1 MHGSADFALGVDF
14 GCEIRGRLVSDPMRL
29 GAVRVVV
36 AASLCAVLAGCSLPN
51 PFDSSTA
58 ATSTTPLPVP
68 TGQEALARFYGQ
80 QLAWSECGE
89 AECAALLVPLDY
101 AKPDGSTLSLSVLK
115 MAARGGGSRIGSLVV
130 NPGGPGGSGVEYA
143 KYAQYIVDTAVY
155 RRFDVVGFDP
165 RGVGSSEPIDCLT
178 DTELDAFLGQDPT
191 PDDRAEAEEA
201 ARIATDF
208 GAKCVQRSGE
218 RLGHVSTIEA
228 AKDMDI
234 LRAALGDEHLFYLG
248 KSYGTYLGAT
258 YAGLFPTRVGRM
270 VLDGVLAPDLSAEE
284 ISIGQAVGFDTA
296 TKAWAADCVA
306 EGDCPL
312 GASVDAVMTSMGELF
327 TRLDATPAPV
337 TGDPRVTALTEG
349 WAAYGVAG
357 AMYDQGMWGSLTE
370 ALRALISDNDGTEL
384 MGMANRYAER
394 SGTGTY
400 EGNLMEV
407 IYAVNCLD
415 TPDSPDLA
423 TYEERAKKAAAA
435 APLNGRFLA
444 WSGVVCGNWPVK
456 ATHQPGTI
464 AATGAPP
471 IVVIGTT
478 RDPATPYE
486 WAVRLVDQ
494 LDSGVL
500 ITFDG
505 DGHTAY
511 TRSNDC
517 VDKAVDTYYLTGKA
531 PAADLRC

>member
-1 MHGSADFALGVDF
+1 
-14 GCEIRGRLVSDPMRL
+14 
-29 GAVRVVV
+29 
-36 AASLCAVLAGCSLPN
+36 
-51 PFDSSTA
+51 
-58 ATSTTPLPVP
+58 
-68 TGQEALARFYGQ
+68 
-80 QLAWSECGE
+80 
-89 AECAALLVPLDY
+89 
-101 AKPDGSTLSLSVLK
+101 
-115 MAARGGGSRIGSLVV
+115 
-130 NPGGPGGSGVEYA
+130 
-143 KYAQYIVDTAVY
+143 
-155 RRFDVVGFDP
+155 
-165 RGVGSSEPIDCLT
+165 
-178 DTELDAFLGQDPT
+178 
-191 PDDRAEAEEA
+191 
-201 ARIATDF
+201 
-208 GAKCVQRSGE
+208 
-218 RLGHVSTIEA
+218 
-228 AKDMDI
+228 
-234 LRAALGDEHLFYLG
+234 
-248 KSYGTYLGAT
+248 
-258 YAGLFPTRVGRM
+258 
-270 VLDGVLAPDLSAEE
+270 
-284 ISIGQAVGFDTA
+284 
-296 TKAWAADCVA
+296 
-306 EGDCPL
+306 
-312 GASVDAVMTSMGELF
+312 
-327 TRLDATPAPV
+327 
-337 TGDPRVTALTEG
+337 
-349 WAAYGVAG
+349 
-357 AMYDQGMWGSLTE
+357 
-370 ALRALISDNDGTEL
+370 